1 MNLDQLNGIS
11 LRHYDVKLFI
21 EFIDRTQ
28 ISFISPKKVAVQ
40 WRILKYGKDGKVS
53 DKMMKLAYTLLTYSN
68 KSAVIYD

>member
-28 ISFISPKKVAVQ
+28 ISFISPKKVEVQ
-40 WRILKYGKDGKVS
+40 WRKLKYSKVS
-53 DKMMKLAYTLLTYSN
+53 DKIMKLAYTLLTYSN
-68 KSAVIYD
+68 NSAVIYD